1 MRHEQIERRKKKKN
15 GNAKNAR
22 SGDRKLNE
30 ETHTYSEIE
39 RTKGKE
45 GKCEEK
51 KKKNDCQR
59 SICSRKIAKNMKIRK
74 RRARKKY
81 VMLKREGRRE
91 NKRT

>member
-51 KKKNDCQR
+51 KKKMIANAR
-59 SICSRKIAKNMKIRK
+59 FVRGKLRKI
-74 RRARKKY
+74 
-81 VMLKREGRRE
+81 
-91 NKRT
+91 